1 MRLPI
6 LTQKDM
12 NKETFDL
19 WQFILFWSIGAVFY
33 SIMSSIYIIYH
44 YSSHSTWSKLMKIP
58 MHIEFAWLMG
68 KYHEKFSFWQY
79 MQFWSIWAV
88 FHSIVKSYW
97 KENMVCINSPSKLP
111 TCIKFWW
118 KKMNSQWIWLIFA
131 IFDFLSDFV
140 GLLWPFFGGLN
151 ASRIAKYD
159 SCHQKPSW
167 TGISAQKQ
175 PIFPIIFAFQALL
188 LSKID
193 F

>member
-1 MRLPI
+1 MPFCGICTVFHGIMIIIYKNSVIWTHFTWSNPMRLPI
-6 LTQKDM
+6 HTQKDM

-44 YSSHSTWSKLMKIP
+44 NSSHSTWSKLMKIP
-58 MHIEFAWLMG
+58 MHIKFAWLMR

-79 MQFWSIWAV
+79 MQFCSIWAV

-118 KKMNSQWIWLIFA
+118 K
-131 IFDFLSDFV
+131 
-140 GLLWPFFGGLN
+140 
-151 ASRIAKYD
+151 
-159 SCHQKPSW
+159 
-167 TGISAQKQ
+167 
-175 PIFPIIFAFQALL
+175 
-188 LSKID
+188 
-193 F
+193 

>member
-1 MRLPI
+1 
-6 LTQKDM
+6 
-12 NKETFDL
+12 
-19 WQFILFWSIGAVFY
+19 
-33 SIMSSIYIIYH
+33 
-44 YSSHSTWSKLMKIP
+44 MKIP

-79 MQFWSIWAV
+79 MQFCSIWAV

-97 KENMVCINSPSKLP
+97 KENMVCIYSPSKLP
-111 TCIKFWW
+111 TCIKYWW

-140 GLLWPFFGGLN
+140 GLLWPFLGGLN

-175 PIFPIIFAFQALL
+175 HLSDYFCLL
-188 LSKID
+188 GFVTLKNR
-193 F
+193 FLTFVGGPKWPPLRPRELKTYGCGA